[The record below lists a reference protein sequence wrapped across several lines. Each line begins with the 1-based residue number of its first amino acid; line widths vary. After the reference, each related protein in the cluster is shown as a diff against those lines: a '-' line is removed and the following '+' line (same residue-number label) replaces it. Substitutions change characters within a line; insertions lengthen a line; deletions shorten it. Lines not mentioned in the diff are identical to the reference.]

1 MARES
6 KATQKLS
13 HGGMKNQ
20 VKAGFGIGKLPV
32 LTVGM
37 MKWYTDGVVVNGG

>member
-1 MARES
+1 MARVS

-13 HGGMKNQ
+13 HGGIKNQ
-20 VKAGFGIGKLPV
+20 VKQGFGIGKLPA
-32 LTVGM
+32 LTEGM